1 MCISKISG
9 RGGVYLEEEYH
20 VEEQELWWS
29 DGEVAAAKE
38 RERRGRNKSSVETL
52 ST

>member
-38 RERRGRNKSSVETL
+38 RGRNKSSVETL